1 MMGKKI
7 LVDLSHPFSADI
19 PVWPYF
25 AKPKIDT
32 MHNLAKSGVLTQK
45 IDVVMHC
52 GTHADAP
59 RHVMEYE
66 FDGKRARYTHELP
79 LDAYYGDAVCLDIR
93 VEDWGLI
100 KPAHLEDAC
109 KRANIKPEELKDMVL
124 CLRSGMHLKFD
135 DSKDYYHYSCGCGR
149 EAGEWFAKYH
159 PKCVAMDM
167 QALDHPLHTTMGQN
181 GPPSISMDL
190 AGKSGRPISEE
201 YTEKFGIE
209 AYAEFHKPTFIKVF
223 GKERYM
229 RAYDKLEAAGQPGTW
244 EPCHKLMMGNGI
256 VGVENLGGDLDK
268 VVGKR
273 FKFMAFPIRWYLGDG
288 SMVRCVAE
296 IDEDDLNPV
305 PDRTYRYG
313 GF

>member
-1 MMGKKI
+1 MGKKV
-7 LVDLSHPFSADI
+7 LVDLSHPFSADM

-25 AKPKIDT
+25 AKPKVDT

-79 LDAYYGDAVCLDIR
+79 LDAYYGDGICLDIQI
-93 VEDWGLI
+93 EEWGLI
-100 KPAHLEDAC
+100 TDKHLDDAC
-109 KRANIKPEELKDMVL
+109 ARAGIKPEELKGMVV
-124 CLRSGMHLKFD
+124 CLRTGMHLKFD
-135 DSKDYYHYSCGCGR
+135 DTKEYYHYSCGTGI
-149 EAGEWFAKYH
+149 EAGKWFEKYA

-181 GPPSISMDL
+181 GPPAMNL
-190 AGKSGRPISEE
+190 PGKSGRPITEE
-201 YTEKFGIE
+201 YKEKFGEE
-209 AYAEFHKPTFIKVF
+209 AYAEFHKATYIKVHGKEKYMEKF
-223 GKERYM
+223 GK
-229 RAYDKLEAAGQPGTW
+229 LEEMGQEGTW
-244 EPCHKLMMGNGI
+244 EPCHKYMMGNGI
-256 VGVENLGGDLDK
+256 VGVENLGGNLDK

-296 IDEDDLNPV
+296 IDEDDLNDV
-305 PDRTYRYG
+305 PERTYNYG

>member
-1 MMGKKI
+1 MGKKV
-7 LVDLSHPFSADI
+7 LVDLTHPFHADI

-66 FDGKRARYTHELP
+66 FNGKRARYTHEMP
-79 LDAYYGDAVCLDIR
+79 LDAYYGDAVCLDVR

-100 KPAHLEDAC
+100 KASHLYDAC
-109 KRANIKPEELKDMVL
+109 ERANIKPEELKGMVL
-124 CLRSGMHLKFD
+124 CLRTGMHLKFD
-135 DSKDYYHYSCGCGR
+135 DTKEYYHYSCGTGR
-149 EAGEWFAKYH
+149 EAGEWFAKYQ

-167 QALDHPLHTTMGQN
+167 QALDHPLHTTMGKN
-181 GPPSISMDL
+181 GGYVGMNLIGNS
-190 AGKSGRPISEE
+190 GKPITEE
-201 YTEKFGIE
+201 YIDKFGIE
-209 AYAEFHKPTFIKVF
+209 EYAEFNKETFIEVF
-223 GKERYM
+223 GKEKYM
-229 RAYDKLEAAGQPGTW
+229 EAYGKLENHGLEGTW

-273 FKFMAFPIRWYLGDG
+273 FKFMAFPIRWWLGDG

-305 PDRTYRYG
+305 PDRVYRYG

>member
-1 MMGKKI
+1 MGKKV

-52 GTHADAP
+52 GTHADSP

-66 FDGKRARYTHELP
+66 FNGERARYTHELP
-79 LDAYYGDAVCLDIR
+79 LDAYYGDAVCLDIK
-93 VEDWGLI
+93 VEDWSLI
-100 KPAHLEDAC
+100 TAAHLDDALG
-109 KRANIKPEELKDMVL
+109 RAGVRHDEVKGMVL
-124 CLRSGMHLKFD
+124 VLRTGMHLRFD

-149 EAGEWFAKYH
+149 EAGQWFEKYM

-167 QALDHPLHTTMGQN
+167 QALDHPLHTTMGEN
-181 GPPSISMDL
+181 GPPAMNLI
-190 AGKSGRPISEE
+190 GKSGRPISEE
-201 YTEKFGIE
+201 YIEKYGKE
-209 AYAEFHKPTFIKVF
+209 AYAEFDKDTFIEVF
-223 GKERYM
+223 GKEKYM
-229 RAYDKLEAAGQPGTW
+229 EAYGKLENHGLQGTW
-244 EPCHKLMMGNGI
+244 EPCHKFMMGNGI
-256 VGVENLGGDLDK
+256 VGVENVGGNLEK

-273 FKFMAFPIRWYLGDG
+273 FRFMAFPIRWYLGDG
-288 SMVRCVAE
+288 AMVRCVAE
-296 IDEDDLNPV
+296 IDEDDLVDAPERVYN
-305 PDRTYRYG
+305 YG

>member
-1 MMGKKI
+1 MMEKKVLI
-7 LVDLSHPFSADI
+7 DLSHPFHADI

-32 MHNLAKSGVLTQK
+32 LHNLSKSGVLTQK

-59 RHVMEYE
+59 RHVMERE
-66 FDGKRARYTHELP
+66 FDGKRARYVHELP

-100 KPAHLEDAC
+100 KAEHLDDALM
-109 KRANIKPEELKDMVL
+109 RAGVKHEEVKEMILVL
-124 CLRSGMHLKFD
+124 RTGMHLKFD
-135 DSKDYYHYSCGCGR
+135 DSKEYYHYSCGCGR
-149 EAGEWFAKYH
+149 EAGQWFEKYE

-167 QALDHPLHTTMGQN
+167 QALDHPLHTAMGQN
-181 GPPSISMDL
+181 GTTAMNLIGNS
-190 AGKSGRPISEE
+190 GKPISEE
-201 YTEKFGIE
+201 YIEKFGIE
-209 AYAEFHKPTFIKVF
+209 AYAEFHKDTYLKVF
-223 GKERYM
+223 GKEKYM
-229 RAYDKLEAAGQPGTW
+229 EAYGKLEAAGLEGTW
-244 EPCHKLMMGNGI
+244 EPCHKYMMGNGI
-256 VGVENLGGDLDK
+256 VGVENIGGDVDK

-273 FKFMAFPIRWYLGDG
+273 FKFMAFPIRWWLGDG

-296 IDEDDLNPV
+296 IDEDDLNNV
-305 PDRTYRYG
+305 PDRVYKYG

>member
-1 MMGKKI
+1 MGKKV

-52 GTHADAP
+52 GTHADSP

-66 FDGKRARYTHELP
+66 FNGERARYTHELP
-79 LDAYYGDAVCLDIR
+79 LDAYYGDAVCLDIK

-100 KPAHLEDAC
+100 TAAHLDDALA
-109 KRANIKPEELKDMVL
+109 RAGVRHDEVKGMVL
-124 CLRSGMHLKFD
+124 VLRTGMHLRFD

-149 EAGEWFAKYH
+149 EAGQWFEKYM

-167 QALDHPLHTTMGQN
+167 QALDHPLHTTMGEN
-181 GPPSISMDL
+181 GPPAMNLI
-190 AGKSGRPISEE
+190 GKSGRPISEE
-201 YTEKFGIE
+201 YIEKYGKE
-209 AYAEFHKPTFIKVF
+209 AYAEFDKDTFIEVF
-223 GKERYM
+223 GKEKYM
-229 RAYDKLEAAGQPGTW
+229 EAYGKLENHGLQGTW
-244 EPCHKLMMGNGI
+244 EPCHKFMMGNGI
-256 VGVENLGGDLDK
+256 VGVENVGGNLEK

-273 FKFMAFPIRWYLGDG
+273 FRFMAFPIRWYLGDG
-288 SMVRCVAE
+288 AMVRCVAE
-296 IDEDDLNPV
+296 IDEDDLVDAPERVYN
-305 PDRTYRYG
+305 YG

>member
-1 MMGKKI
+1 MGKKV
-7 LVDLSHPFSADI
+7 LVDLTHPFSADI

-66 FDGKRARYTHELP
+66 FDGKRARYTNELP
-79 LDAYYGDAVCLDIR
+79 LDAYYGDAICLDIK
-93 VEDWGLI
+93 VERWGLI
-100 KPAHLEDAC
+100 TAAHLDDAC
-109 KRANIKPEELKDMVL
+109 ERAGIKPEEIEGLVL
-124 CLRSGMHLKFD
+124 CLRTGMHLIFD
-135 DSKDYYHYSCGCGR
+135 DTREYYHYSCGTGR
-149 EAGEWFAKYH
+149 EAGEWIEKYK

-167 QALDHPLHTTMGQN
+167 QALDHPLHTTMGLN
-181 GPPSISMDL
+181 GPPAMNLIGNS
-190 AGKSGRPISEE
+190 GKPITDEYIEE
-201 YTEKFGIE
+201 FGIE
-209 AYAEFHKPTFIKVF
+209 AFAEFHKDTYIKVHGKEKYMEVF
-223 GKERYM
+223 GK
-229 RAYDKLEAAGQPGTW
+229 LENAGLEGTW
-244 EPCHKLMMGNGI
+244 EPCHKYMMGNGI

-273 FKFMAFPIRWYLGDG
+273 FKFMAFPLRWHLGDG

-296 IDEDDLNPV
+296 IDEDDLVDAPERKY
-305 PDRTYRYG
+305 PYG
-313 GF
+313 SF

>member
-1 MMGKKI
+1 MGKKV

-32 MHNLAKSGVLTQK
+32 MHNLARSGVLTQK

-52 GTHADAP
+52 GTHADSP
-59 RHVMEYE
+59 RHVMERE
-66 FDGKRARYTHELP
+66 FNGKRARYTHELP
-79 LDAYYGDAVCLDIR
+79 LDAYYGDAVCLDIQI
-93 VEDWGLI
+93 EDWGLI
-100 KPAHLEDAC
+100 KASHLDDAC
-109 KRANIKPEELKDMVL
+109 ERAGIKPEELKGMVL
-124 CLRSGMHLKFD
+124 CLRTGMHLRFD
-135 DSKDYYHYSCGCGR
+135 DSKDYYQYSCGTGR
-149 EAGEWFAKYH
+149 EAGEWFAKYQ

-167 QALDHPLHTTMGQN
+167 QALDHPLHTTMGEN
-181 GPPSISMDL
+181 GPPKMNLIGNS
-190 AGKSGRPISEE
+190 GKPIVEE
-201 YTEKFGIE
+201 FIEKFGIE
-209 AYAEFHKPTFIKVF
+209 TYAEFHKPTFIKTF
-223 GKERYM
+223 GEAKYQE
-229 RAYDKLEAAGQPGTW
+229 AYGFLEQWGLDTW

-296 IDEDDLNPV
+296 IDEDDLNDV
-305 PDRTYRYG
+305 PTRTYKYG
-313 GF
+313 GFGPTE

>member
-1 MMGKKI
+1 VGKKV
-7 LVDLSHPFSADI
+7 LVDLSHPFCADM

-25 AKPKIDT
+25 AKPHIDT
-32 MHNLAKSGVLTQK
+32 MHNLSKGGVLTQK

-59 RHVMEYE
+59 RHVMERE

-79 LDAYYGDAVCLDIR
+79 LDAYYGEAVCLDVRADDWQLITPLHLDDA
-93 VEDWGLI
+93 VE
-100 KPAHLEDAC
+100 
-109 KRANIKPEELKDMVL
+109 RAGMKLEELKGMVIV
-124 CLRSGMHLKFD
+124 LRTGMHLKWD

-149 EAGEWFAKYH
+149 EAGEWFAKYQ
-159 PKCVAMDM
+159 PKCIAMDQ
-167 QALDHPLHTTMGQN
+167 QALDHPLHTSMGQN
-181 GPPSISMDL
+181 GTNMNL
-190 AGKSGRPISEE
+190 AGNSGKSITEE
-201 YTEKFGIE
+201 FIERFGIE

-223 GKERYM
+223 GQEKYDE
-229 RAYDKLEAAGQPGTW
+229 AYGRLEAIGQPGTW

-256 VGVENLGGDLDK
+256 VGVENIGGDLEK

-296 IDEDDLNPV
+296 IDEDDLNSV
-305 PDRTYRYG
+305 PDRIYRYG

>member
-1 MMGKKI
+1 MAKKV
-7 LVDLSHPFSADI
+7 LVDLTHPFHADI

-66 FDGKRARYTHELP
+66 FDGKRA
-79 LDAYYGDAVCLDIR
+79 
-93 VEDWGLI
+93 
-100 KPAHLEDAC
+100 
-109 KRANIKPEELKDMVL
+109 NIKPEELEGMVI
-124 CLRSGMHLKFD
+124 CLRTGMHLKFD
-135 DSKDYYHYSCGCGR
+135 DTREYYHYSCGTGR
-149 EAGEWFAKYH
+149 EAGEWFAKYK

-167 QALDHPLHTTMGQN
+167 QALDHPLHTTMGKN
-181 GPPSISMDL
+181 GGYVGMNLIGNS
-190 AGKSGRPISEE
+190 GKPITDE
-201 YTEKFGIE
+201 YIEKFGIE
-209 AYAEFHKPTFIKVF
+209 AYAEFNKDTFIDVF
-223 GKERYM
+223 GKDKYM
-229 RAYDKLEAAGQPGTW
+229 EAYGMLENHGLEGTW

-268 VVGKR
+268 VVNKR
-273 FKFMAFPIRWYLGDG
+273 FKFMAFPIRWWLGDG

-296 IDEDDLNPV
+296 IDEDDVNDV
-305 PDRTYRYG
+305 PDRVYNYG

>member
-1 MMGKKI
+1 MGKKV
-7 LVDLSHPFSADI
+7 LVDLTHPFHADI

-66 FDGKRARYTHELP
+66 FDGKRARYTHEMP
-79 LDAYYGDAVCLDIR
+79 LDAYYGDAVCLDIQ

-100 KPAHLEDAC
+100 KAEHLDDALR
-109 KRANIKPEELKDMVL
+109 RAGVTHEEVEGMVL
-124 CLRSGMHLKFD
+124 VLRTGMHLKFD
-135 DSKDYYHYSCGCGR
+135 DSKAYYHYSCGCGR
-149 EAGEWFAKYH
+149 EAGQWFEKYK
-159 PKCVAMDM
+159 PRCVAMDM

-181 GPPSISMDL
+181 GPPAMNLIGNS
-190 AGKSGRPISEE
+190 GKPITEE
-201 YTEKFGIE
+201 YIDKFGRE
-209 AYAEFHKPTFIKVF
+209 AYAEFHKETFIEIYGEEK
-223 GKERYM
+223 YM
-229 RAYDKLEAAGQPGTW
+229 EAYGKLEKAGLHGTW
-244 EPCHKLMMGNGI
+244 EPCHKFMMGNGI
-256 VGVENLGGDLDK
+256 VGVENVGGDLEK

-273 FKFMAFPIRWYLGDG
+273 FKFMAFPIRWWLGDG

-296 IDEDDLNPV
+296 IDEDDLVDTPE
-305 PDRTYRYG
+305 RQYRYG

>member
-1 MMGKKI
+1 MGKKV
-7 LVDLSHPFSADI
+7 LVDLSHPFHADI

-45 IDVVMHC
+45 IDAVMHC

-66 FDGKRARYTHELP
+66 FDGRRARYTHELS

-93 VEDWGLI
+93 VDEWGLI
-100 KPAHLEDAC
+100 TAKHLDDALA
-109 KRANIKPEELKDMVL
+109 RAGVTHEEVNGMVL
-124 CLRSGMHLKFD
+124 VLRTGMHLKFD
-135 DSKDYYHYSCGCGR
+135 DTKEYYHYSCGCGR
-149 EAGEWFAKYH
+149 EAGQWFEKYK

-167 QALDHPLHTTMGQN
+167 QALDHPLHTTMGKN
-181 GPPSISMDL
+181 GPPAMNLIGNS
-190 AGKSGRPISEE
+190 GKPITEE
-201 YTEKFGIE
+201 YIEKFGIE
-209 AYAEFHKPTFIKVF
+209 AYAEFEKDIFIKTF
-223 GKERYM
+223 GLEKYM
-229 RAYDKLEAAGQPGTW
+229 KAYGKLEKHGLQGTW
-244 EPCHKLMMGNGI
+244 EPCHKYMMGNGI
-256 VGVENLGGDLDK
+256 VGIENIGGDLEK

-273 FKFMAFPIRWYLGDG
+273 FKFMAFPIRWWLGDG
-288 SMVRCVAE
+288 AMVRSVAE

-305 PDRTYRYG
+305 PDRVYKYG

>member
-1 MMGKKI
+1 MGKKV
-7 LVDLSHPFSADI
+7 LVDLSHPFSADM

-25 AKPKIDT
+25 AKPHIDT
-32 MHNLAKSGVLTQK
+32 MHNLSKGGVLTQK

-59 RHVMEYE
+59 RHVMERE

-79 LDAYYGDAVCLDIR
+79 LDAYYGDAVCLDVR
-93 VEDWGLI
+93 VGDLQLI
-100 KPAHLEDAC
+100 KPEHLEDAC
-109 KRANIKPEELKDMVL
+109 KRANIKPEELNGMVL
-124 CLRSGMHLKFD
+124 VLRTGMHLKWD

-149 EAGEWFAKYH
+149 EAGEWFAKYK
-159 PKCVAMDM
+159 PKCVAMDQ
-167 QALDHPLHTTMGQN
+167 QALDHPLHTSIGQN
-181 GPPSISMDL
+181 GTNMNLLGNS
-190 AGKSGRPISEE
+190 ARPVSEE
-201 YTEKFGIE
+201 FIEKYGVE
-209 AYAEFHKPTFIKVF
+209 AYAEFHKPTFIKIF
-223 GKERYM
+223 GQEKYNE
-229 RAYDKLEAAGQPGTW
+229 AYGMLEAIGQPGTW

-256 VGVENLGGDLDK
+256 VGVENIGGDLEK
-268 VVGKR
+268 VVNKR

-296 IDEDDLNPV
+296 IDEDALNPV

>member
-1 MMGKKI
+1 MGKKVC
-7 LVDLSHPFSADI
+7 VDLSHPFSADM

-59 RHVMEYE
+59 RHVMEYD

-79 LDAYYGDAVCLDIR
+79 VDAYYGDAVCLDIK

-100 KPAHLEDAC
+100 KATHLDDAC
-109 KRANIKPEELKDMVL
+109 QRANIRQEELKGMVL
-124 CLRSGMHLKFD
+124 CLRTGMHLKFD
-135 DSKDYYHYSCGCGR
+135 DSKDYYHYSCGCGI
-149 EAGEWFAKYH
+149 EAGKWFEKYQ
-159 PKCVAMDM
+159 PKCVAMDQ
-167 QALDHPLHTTMGQN
+167 QALDHPLHTTMGKN
-181 GPPSISMDL
+181 GPMTLAMNL
-190 AGKSGRPISEE
+190 AGKSGKTITEE
-201 YTEKFGIE
+201 YIEKFGIE
-209 AYAEFHKPTFIKVF
+209 AYAEFEKDAYIKTFGLEK
-223 GKERYM
+223 YM
-229 RAYDKLEAAGQPGTW
+229 EVYGKLEAAGQPGTW
-244 EPCHKLMMGNGI
+244 EPCHKYMMGNGI
-256 VGVENLGGDLDK
+256 VGVENLGGDLEK

-288 SMVRCVAE
+288 AMVRCVAE
-296 IDEDDLNPV
+296 IDEDDLNDV
-305 PDRTYRYG
+305 PDRTYKFG